1 MLRGLDLKLG
11 QGQVVV
17 IQGDNGAGKTT
28 LLRVL
33 AGLLRPTQ
41 GKLEWFG
48 TSSLK
53 IHPRIRARLGYMAHD
68 ILLYEDLTAYQNLV
82 LFANLYGLKNPLRQ
96 VMTALEDAGL
106 WERRADP
113 PRKFSRGMRARLG
126 LARVLIHKPK
136 ILLLDEPSSGLDVQG
151 RKWILKA
158 LSQQKKDGG
167 ASIITTHDPAVWTG
181 LNANIKILDK
191 GKLHPAK

>member
-1 MLRGLDLKLG
+1 M
-11 QGQVVV
+11 V

-41 GKLEWFG
+41 GKLKWFG
-48 TSSLK
+48 KSSLK
-53 IHPRIRARLGYMAHD
+53 THPRVRASLGYMAHE
-68 ILLYEDLTAYQNLV
+68 ILLYEDLTAYQNLF

-113 PRKFSRGMRARLG
+113 PRKFSRGMRARLA

-136 ILLLDEPSSGLDVQG
+136 ILLLDEPSSGLDAPG

-158 LSQQKKDGG
+158 LNQQKRDGG
-167 ASIITTHDPAVWTG
+167 ASIITTHDPAVWKG
-181 LNANIKILDK
+181 LKADVQLLEN
-191 GKLHPAK
+191 GKLFPRK

>member
-1 MLRGLDLKLG
+1 
-11 QGQVVV
+11 
-17 IQGDNGAGKTT
+17 
-28 LLRVL
+28 
-33 AGLLRPTQ
+33 
-41 GKLEWFG
+41 
-48 TSSLK
+48 
-53 IHPRIRARLGYMAHD
+53 MAHD